1 MSNQISSAVFLR
13 GALILTLLL
22 VVLISKS
29 AAQEDASPHV
39 ALLSIDG
46 AIGPATTDYFKRATE
61 NAGARGAELII
72 VHIDTPGGLDAASRD
87 IIQHILSSPIPIAT
101 YVYPSGARAASA
113 GTYILYASQIA
124 AMAPATTLGAATPVQ
139 IGGPPGTP
147 SPGGNPK
154 EDDQKEEAEEA
165 NKEDEEGE
173 EEEKK
178 EKPLS
183 GTAMERKMVNDSV
196 AFIRGL
202 AQRNGRNAEWAEKA
216 VREAA
221 TLTASEALEMNVVD
235 IVAKND
241 EDLLKQVAGR
251 KVSLDSGDITISPE
265 IAQLPIENYEPDW
278 RNELLALITNPQ
290 VAYILLL
297 IGIYGLIFEGYSPG
311 AFVPGIV
318 GVICLLLAF
327 YALQVLP
334 INYAGLALIIVGALL
349 IVAEVFMPSFGALG
363 IGGIIALVIG
373 SVMLIDTD
381 VPGMQVSRKLIAA
394 IAGVSGVFLLG
405 LLMAVGR
412 SLRKPRLASDQ
423 ALVGRVAV
431 VSNVSEKEVL
441 VHLDGEI
448 WRAHC
453 ETPLE
458 PGQRVRVIAQRGL
471 LLYVEPG

>member
-1 MSNQISSAVFLR
+1 MLHQISPAVFLR
-13 GALILTLLL
+13 SVATLALFLALL
-22 VVLISKS
+22 VAGSS
-29 AAQEDASPHV
+29 AQEEPFPHV
-39 ALLSIDG
+39 ALMSISG
-46 AIGPATTDYFKRATE
+46 AIGPATTDYFTRATE
-61 NAGARGAELII
+61 EAQARGAQLIL

-87 IIQHILSSPIPIAT
+87 IIQHILSSPIPVAT

-147 SPGGNPK
+147 TPGGKPAEREQPQEK
-154 EDDQKEEAEEA
+154 EKERENGEDSEGD
-165 NKEDEEGE
+165 KE
-173 EEEKK
+173 

-183 GTAMERKMVNDSV
+183 GTAMERKVINDSV

-202 AQRNGRNAEWAEKA
+202 AQRHGRNADWAEKA

-221 TLTASEALEMNVVD
+221 TLTAPEALEMHVID

-241 EDLLKQVAGR
+241 QDLLQQIAGR
-251 KVSLDSGDITISPE
+251 TVLLDAGEETISSDVAE
-265 IAQLPIENYEPDW
+265 LPIESYEPDW

-334 INYAGLALIIVGALL
+334 VNYAGLALIIVGALL
-349 IVAEVFMPSFGALG
+349 IVAELFMPSFGALG
-363 IGGIIALVIG
+363 IGGVIALVIG

-381 VPGMQVSRKLIAA
+381 VPGMQVSRKLIGA
-394 IAGVSGVFLLG
+394 IAGVSGLFLLIF
-405 LLMAVGR
+405 LMAVRR
-412 SLRKPRLASDQ
+412 SLRKPRVPIEQ
-423 ALVGRVAV
+423 ALVGRTAV
-431 VSNVSEKEVL
+431 VSDVQPLEIL

-448 WRAHC
+448 WRAKS
-453 ETPLE
+453 EDSLV
-458 PGQRVRVIAQRGL
+458 PGQQVRVIAQQGL
-471 LLYVEPG
+471 LLSVEAC

>member
-1 MSNQISSAVFLR
+1 MLHQISPAVLLR
-13 GALILTLLL
+13 SVATLTLCLALL
-22 VVLISKS
+22 AAGS
-29 AAQEDASPHV
+29 AAQEEPFPHI
-39 ALLSIDG
+39 ALMSIDG
-46 AIGPATTDYFKRATE
+46 AIGPATTDYFTRATE
-61 NAGARGAELII
+61 EAQARGAQLIL

-87 IIQHILSSPIPIAT
+87 IIQHILSSPIPVAI

-147 SPGGNPK
+147 TPGGKPGEPEKQQEK
-154 EDDQKEEAEEA
+154 EKERDSD
-165 NKEDEEGE
+165 KDSEGD
-173 EEEKK
+173 KG
-178 EKPLS
+178 EKPLA
-183 GTAMERKMVNDSV
+183 GTAMERKVINDSV

-202 AQRNGRNAEWAEKA
+202 AQRHGRNADWAEKA

-221 TLTASEALEMNVVD
+221 TLTAPEALEMHVID

-241 EDLLKQVAGR
+241 QDLLQQIAGR
-251 KVSLDSGDITISPE
+251 TVLLDAGEETISPE
-265 IAQLPIENYEPDW
+265 VAELPIENYEPDW

-334 INYAGLALIIVGALL
+334 VNYAGLALIIVGALL
-349 IVAEVFMPSFGALG
+349 IVAELFMPSFGALG
-363 IGGIIALVIG
+363 IGGVIALVIG

-381 VPGMQVSRKLIAA
+381 VPGMQVSRKLIGA
-394 IAGVSGVFLLG
+394 IAGVSGLFLLTF
-405 LLMAVGR
+405 LMAVRR
-412 SLRKPRLASDQ
+412 SLRTPRVPVDQ
-423 ALVGRVAV
+423 ALVGRTAV
-431 VSNVSEKEVL
+431 VSDVLPSEIL

-448 WRAHC
+448 WRAKS
-453 ETPLE
+453 EDTLK
-458 PGQRVRVIAQRGL
+458 PGQQVRVIAQQGL
-471 LLYVEPG
+471 LLTVEAG

>member
-1 MSNQISSAVFLR
+1 MSNSITPAVFLR
-13 GALILTLLL
+13 GALMLALLFI
-22 VVLISKS
+22 VLMSKS
-29 AAQEDASPHV
+29 AAQEDTSPHV

-61 NAGARGAELII
+61 EAGERGAALII

-87 IIQHILSSPIPIAT
+87 IIQHILASPIPIAT
-101 YVYPSGARAASA
+101 FVYPSGARAASA

-147 SPGGNPK
+147 GPGSKPQ
-154 EDDQKEEAEEA
+154 ESEE
-165 NKEDEEGE
+165 K
-173 EEEKK
+173 EKK
-178 EKPLS
+178 EKQDGEGESEEGKKEESLS
-183 GTAMERKMVNDSV
+183 GTAMERKVVNDSI

-202 AQRNGRNAEWAEKA
+202 AQRHGRNADWAEKA

-221 TLTASEALEMNVVD
+221 TLTAAEALELNVVD

-241 EDLLKQVAGR
+241 QDLLKQIAGR
-251 KVSLDSGDITISPE
+251 KVSLDSGEITISAE
-265 IAQLPIENYEPDW
+265 IAQLPIKEYEPDW

-334 INYAGLALIIVGALL
+334 INYVGLALIIVGALL

-394 IAGVSGVFLLG
+394 IAGVSGIFLLG
-405 LLMAVGR
+405 LLLAVGR

-423 ALVGRVAV
+423 ALVGRTAL
-431 VSNVSEKEVL
+431 VSNVHESEVL

-458 PGQRVRVIAQRGL
+458 PGQRVRIVAQRGL